1 MIKWECNSTSEIAK
15 TQIQTVHWIFFS
27 VIPLFTILDWG
38 ARMNFRHSSGPD
50 LISLFPLALQHM
62 KFYYDWGFLID
73 VGFFFDHDMYW
84 NWGSYSS
91 VTWSTLQGISEA
103 FLGSFQITETF
114 IPSNSLEMS
123 ILKSSWLV
131 ISVQR
136 WGHHH
141 PLEYCMFL
149 MVFCS
154 LLKRKK
160 NVG

>member
-1 MIKWECNSTSEIAK
+1 
-15 TQIQTVHWIFFS
+15 
-27 VIPLFTILDWG
+27 
-38 ARMNFRHSSGPD
+38 MNFRHSSGPD
-50 LISLFPLALQHM
+50 LIPLFPLALQHM

-136 WGHHH
+136 
-141 PLEYCMFL
+141 
-149 MVFCS
+149 
-154 LLKRKK
+154 
-160 NVG
+160 